1 SADACTKEDDNQN
14 MAKWKSPTKSGDLV
28 RLFTVSSRLK
38 PVNLYQDETVWPGTS
53 LRSLSFGLAGGIA
66 SGLRPWLYSET
77 CF

>member
-38 PVNLYQDETVWPGTS
+38 PVNLYQDETY
-53 LRSLSFGLAGGIA
+53 AHQ
-66 SGLRPWLYSET
+66 
-77 CF
+77 CFKLGQPKSIS